1 MAVAQSSL
9 YVLAFA
15 GSIVALLF
23 ALLSTM
29 KVLRQDSGS
38 EAMRQ
43 IASAIKEGAVAF
55 LNRQYKTVAIITII
69 FAVVIAVALK
79 SYVLAAAFVLGA
91 FLSALAGYIGMMVS
105 VRANVRTAQA
115 ATRGLRQAF
124 DVAFTGGA
132 VTGFAVAGLGLL
144 GVTALFMVLKDPH
157 LLIGFGFGASLIS
170 LFARVGGGIYTK
182 GADVGADLVGKVEK
196 GIPEDDP
203 RNPAVIA
210 DNVGDNVGDCAGMAA
225 DLFESYT
232 VTIIAAMLLA
242 WAAFGSGA
250 GSAANELVLPLVL
263 GAVAILAS
271 VIGSLFVRTSEPNNI
286 WPALNRGIIISAVL
300 SAAGFFAV
308 NQLMFDHYK
317 YFIAAVVGLAVTVV
331 ICYVTE
337 YYTAANR
344 KPVQQ
349 IADSAKTGPATV
361 IILGVAKGMESTLVP
376 VLAIVAGA
384 FLAYTFGGGFY
395 GVAIAAT
402 AMLAMTAIIV
412 AVDAYGPIT
421 DNAGGIAEMSKMPDS
436 VRKITDPL
444 DAVGNTT
451 KAVTKGFAIGSA
463 GLAALSLFAAY
474 KDLLPKSVV
483 LSLYDPKVVA
493 GLFIGGLLPFI
504 FSSLTMR
511 AVGKAAMGMV
521 EEVRRQF
528 RTIPGLMKGKAKPDY
543 ARCVDI
549 STKAAIR
556 ELILPGII
564 AVAAPLIVGFVLG
577 PEALGG
583 LLAGA
588 IVTGLLLAIT
598 MTTSGAAWDNAKK
611 FIESGQ
617 LGGKGSDAH
626 KAAVVGDTVGDPFK
640 DTSGPAL
647 NPLIKVLNMIALL
660 AAGLI
665 VSYHLF

>member
-1 MAVAQSSL
+1 MAISTSAL
-9 YVLAFA
+9 YTLAFG
-15 GSIVALLF
+15 GSILALIF
-23 ALLSTM
+23 AFLSTV
-29 KVLRQDSGS
+29 KVMRQDSGN
-38 EAMRQ
+38 EAMRR
-43 IASAIKEGAVAF
+43 ISSAIREGAAAY
-55 LNRQYKTVAIITII
+55 LNRQYRTVAVISI
-69 FAVVIAVALK
+69 VIAVVMAFGLR
-79 SYVLAAAFVLGA
+79 SYLLAIAFVLGA

-115 ATRGLRQAF
+115 ATRSLKDAF
-124 DVAFTGGA
+124 SVAFTGGS

-144 GVTALFMVLKDPH
+144 GVTALFLVFQDPNI
-157 LLIGFGFGASLIS
+157 LIGFGFGASLIS

-232 VTIIAAMLLA
+232 VTMIAAMLLA
-242 WAAFGSGA
+242 WTAFGHSFNNYVA
-250 GSAANELVLPLVL
+250 LPMVL
-263 GAVAILAS
+263 GAVSVVAS
-271 VIGSLFVRTSEPNNI
+271 IVGSLFVKASIPARI
-286 WPALNRGIIISAVL
+286 WPALNNGILISAAL
-300 SAAGFFAV
+300 SAIGFFVV
-308 NQLMFDHYK
+308 NKMMFGDYK
-317 YFIAAVVGLAVTVV
+317 YFIAAAIGLIITIV
-331 ICYVTE
+331 IGYVTE

-349 IADSAKTGPATV
+349 VADSAKTGPATV
-361 IILGVAKGMESTLVP
+361 IILGIAKGMESTLIP
-376 VLAIVAGA
+376 VIAIVAGA

-402 AMLAMTAIIV
+402 SMLAMTAIIV

-421 DNAGGIAEMSKMPDS
+421 DNAGGIAEMSGMPES

-474 KDLLPKSVV
+474 SDLTGISMIN
-483 LSLYDPKVVA
+483 LYDPKVVV
-493 GLFIGGLLPFI
+493 GLFAGGLLPFI
-504 FSSLTMR
+504 FSSLTLR
-511 AVGKAAMGMV
+511 AVGRAATGMV
-521 EEVRRQF
+521 VEVRRQF
-528 RTIPGLMKGKAKPDY
+528 KEIPGLMNGTGKPDY

-549 STKAAIR
+549 STKSAIK
-556 ELILPGII
+556 ELVLPGII
-564 AVAAPLIVGFVLG
+564 AVAAPLLVGFVLG
-577 PEALGG
+577 PQSLGG

-611 FIESGQ
+611 FIEAGN
-617 LGGKGSDAH
+617 LGGKGSEAH

-647 NPLIKVLNMIALL
+647 NPLIKVLNTIALL
-660 AAGLI
+660 AATLI

>member
-1 MAVAQSSL
+1 MAVAVSTL
-9 YVLAFA
+9 YILAFA

-38 EAMRQ
+38 ESMRQ
-43 IASAIKEGAVAF
+43 ISAAIREGAAAY
-55 LNRQYKTVAIITII
+55 LNRQYKTIAVITVLL
-69 FAVVIAVALK
+69 AVVIAVALN
-79 SYVLAAAFVLGA
+79 SYVLAVAFVLGA

-115 ATRGLRQAF
+115 ATRSLKDAF
-124 DVAFTGGA
+124 SVAFTGGA

-144 GVTALFMVLKDPH
+144 GVTALYLILKDPH

-242 WAAFGSGA
+242 WTAFGA
-250 GSAANELVLPLVL
+250 GSANELVLPLVL
-263 GAVAILAS
+263 GAIAILAS
-271 VIGSLFVRTSEPNNI
+271 VVGSLFVKTSVASGI
-286 WPALNRGIIISAVL
+286 WPALNRGILISAAL
-300 SAAGFFAV
+300 SAIGFFVA
-308 NQLMFDHYK
+308 NKLMFSDYK
-317 YFIAAVVGLAVTVV
+317 YFIAAVVGLALTVL
-331 ICYVTE
+331 IGYVTE

-349 IADSAKTGPATV
+349 IANSAKTGPATL
-361 IILGVAKGMESTLVP
+361 IILGLAKGMESTLVP
-376 VLAIVAGA
+376 VLAIAAGA

-474 KDLLPKSVV
+474 KDITGVDVINIYDAGVV
-483 LSLYDPKVVA
+483 V
-493 GLFIGGLLPFI
+493 GLFVGGLLPFI

-511 AVGKAAMGMV
+511 AVGNAAMGMV

-528 RTIPGLMKGKAKPDY
+528 KTIPGLMRGKAKPDY

-549 STKAAIR
+549 STRAAIR

-564 AVAAPLIVGFVLG
+564 AVAAPLAVGFLLG

-588 IVTGLLLAIT
+588 IITGLLLAIT

-647 NPLIKVLNMIALL
+647 NPLIKVLNTIALL

>member
-1 MAVAQSSL
+1 MAFLSDVTVL
-9 YVLAFA
+9 YAI
-15 GSIVALLF
+15 SIIGGVVALLF
-23 ALLSTM
+23 ALFSTLS
-29 KVLRQDSGS
+29 VLKKDSGN
-38 EAMRQ
+38 EAMRK
-43 IASAIKEGAVAF
+43 IASAIREGAVAY
-55 LNRQYKTVAIITII
+55 LNRQYKT
-69 FAVVIAVALK
+69 IAVITLILAVLIGFFLK
-79 SYVLAAAFVLGA
+79 SYLLAITFVLGA
-91 FLSALAGYIGMMVS
+91 LLSAVAGYIGMMVS
-105 VRANVRTAQA
+105 VKANVRTAQA
-115 ATRGLRQAF
+115 ATRNLKSAF
-124 DVAFTGGA
+124 STAFTGGA

-144 GVTALFMVLKDPH
+144 GVTILYIILKDPKI
-157 LLIGFGFGASLIS
+157 LIGFGFGASLIS

-182 GADVGADLVGKVEK
+182 GADVGADLVGKIEK

-232 VTIIAAMLLA
+232 VTIIAGMLLA
-242 WAAFGSGA
+242 WTAFGSGA
-250 GSAANELVLPLVL
+250 TNELLLPLVL
-263 GAVAILAS
+263 GAVAIIAS
-271 VIGSLFVRTSEPNNI
+271 VIGSSFVRVSTEREI
-286 WPALNRGIIISAVL
+286 WAALNRGIIISAIL
-300 SAAGFFAV
+300 SAAGFFIV
-308 NQLMFDHYK
+308 NYLMFDHLK
-317 YFIAAVVGLAVTVV
+317 YFYSALVGLAVT
-331 ICYVTE
+331 IIISQVTE
-337 YYTAANR
+337 YYTSANS

-349 IADSAKTGPATV
+349 IANAAKTGPATT
-361 IILGVAKGMESTLVP
+361 IIIGLAKGMESTLVP

-384 FLAYTFGGGFY
+384 FIAYSVGGGFY

-402 AMLAMTAIIV
+402 AMLSMTAIIV

-421 DNAGGIAEMSKMPDS
+421 DNAGGIAEMSKMPAS

-474 KDLLPKSVV
+474 KDLTHVDV
-483 LSLYDPKVVA
+483 LNLYNPAVVA

-511 AVGKAAMGMV
+511 AVGKAAFMMV

-528 RTIPGLMKGKAKPDY
+528 KQIPGLMKGKALPDY
-543 ARCVDI
+543 AKCVDI
-549 STKAAIR
+549 STKAAIK

-564 AVAAPLIVGFVLG
+564 AVASPLAVGFILG

-598 MTTSGAAWDNAKK
+598 MTTTGAAWDNAKK
-611 FIESGQ
+611 YIESGN
-617 LGGKGSDAH
+617 LGGKGSEAH

-647 NPLIKVLNMIALL
+647 NPLIKVLNMVALL

-665 VSYHLF
+665 VSYHIF

>member
-1 MAVAQSSL
+1 MAISTSAL
-9 YVLAFA
+9 YTLAFG
-15 GSIVALLF
+15 GSILALIF
-23 ALLSTM
+23 AFLSTV
-29 KVLRQDSGS
+29 KVMRQDSGN
-38 EAMRQ
+38 EAMRR
-43 IASAIKEGAVAF
+43 ISSAIREGAAAY
-55 LNRQYKTVAIITII
+55 LNRQYRTVAVISI
-69 FAVVIAVALK
+69 VIAVVMAFGLR
-79 SYVLAAAFVLGA
+79 SYLLAIAFVLGA

-115 ATRGLRQAF
+115 ATRSLKDAF
-124 DVAFTGGA
+124 SVAFTGGS

-144 GVTALFMVLKDPH
+144 GVTALFLVFKDPNI
-157 LLIGFGFGASLIS
+157 LIGFGFGASLIS

-232 VTIIAAMLLA
+232 VTMIAAMLLA
-242 WAAFGSGA
+242 WTAFGHSFNNYVA
-250 GSAANELVLPLVL
+250 LPMVL
-263 GAVAILAS
+263 GAVSVVAS
-271 VIGSLFVRTSEPNNI
+271 IVGSLFVKASIPARI
-286 WPALNRGIIISAVL
+286 WPALNNGILISAAL
-300 SAAGFFAV
+300 SAIGFFVV
-308 NQLMFDHYK
+308 NKMMFGDYK
-317 YFIAAVVGLAVTVV
+317 YFIAAAIGLIITIV
-331 ICYVTE
+331 IGYVTE

-349 IADSAKTGPATV
+349 VADSAKTGPATV
-361 IILGVAKGMESTLVP
+361 IILGIAKGMESTLIP
-376 VLAIVAGA
+376 VIAIVAGA

-402 AMLAMTAIIV
+402 SMLAMTAIIV

-421 DNAGGIAEMSKMPDS
+421 DNAGGIAEMSGMPES

-474 KDLLPKSVV
+474 SDLTGISMIN
-483 LSLYDPKVVA
+483 LYDPKVVV
-493 GLFIGGLLPFI
+493 GLFAGGLLPFI
-504 FSSLTMR
+504 FSSLTLR
-511 AVGKAAMGMV
+511 AVGRAATGMV
-521 EEVRRQF
+521 VEVRRQF
-528 RTIPGLMKGKAKPDY
+528 KEIPGLMNGTGKPDY

-549 STKAAIR
+549 STKSAIK
-556 ELILPGII
+556 ELVLPGII
-564 AVAAPLIVGFVLG
+564 AVAAPLLVGFVLG
-577 PEALGG
+577 PQSLGG

-611 FIESGQ
+611 FIEAGN
-617 LGGKGSDAH
+617 LGGKGSEAH

-647 NPLIKVLNMIALL
+647 NPLIKVLNTIALL
-660 AAGLI
+660 AATLI

>member
-1 MAVAQSSL
+1 MAIGSL
-9 YVLAFA
+9 HLYIIA
-15 GSIVALLF
+15 IVGAVVGLLF
-23 ALLSTM
+23 AFLSTI
-29 KVLRQDSGS
+29 KVLRHDSGNES
-38 EAMRQ
+38 MKQ
-43 IASAIKEGAVAF
+43 ISSAIREGAVAF
-55 LNRQYKTVAIITII
+55 LNRQYSTVAVITVALAIII
-69 FAVVIAVALK
+69 ALVLKSNVIAI
-79 SYVLAAAFVLGA
+79 AFVLGA
-91 FLSALAGYIGMMVS
+91 LLSAVAGYIGMMVS

-115 ATRGLRQAF
+115 ATKSLKQAF

-132 VTGFAVAGLGLL
+132 VTGFAVAGIGLL
-144 GVTALFMVLKDPH
+144 GVTILFLIIKDPN

-242 WAAFGSGA
+242 WTAFGAS
-250 GSAANELVLPLVL
+250 SAQLLLPLVFS
-263 GAVAILAS
+263 GVAIVAS
-271 VIGSLFVRTSEPNNI
+271 VIGSLFVRASKPTQI
-286 WPALNRGIIISAVL
+286 WSALNRGIQISAVL
-300 SAAGFFAV
+300 AAIGFFIV
-308 NQLMFDHYK
+308 NKMMFGNYQ
-317 YFIAAVVGLAVTVV
+317 YFWAALVGLV
-331 ICYVTE
+331 ITIIIGYVTE
-337 YYTAANR
+337 YYTATNK

-349 IADSAKTGPATV
+349 IANAAKTGPATT
-361 IILGVAKGMESTLVP
+361 IIMGLAKGMESTLIP
-376 VLAIVAGA
+376 VIAIAAGS

-402 AMLAMTAIIV
+402 SMLAMTAIIV

-421 DNAGGIAEMSKMPDS
+421 DNAGGIAEMSKMPSS
-436 VRKITDPL
+436 VRAITDPL

-474 KDLLPKSVV
+474 SDITKIHVINI
-483 LSLYDPKVVA
+483 YDPRVVV

-511 AVGKAAMGMV
+511 AVGRAAFNMV

-528 RTIPGLMKGKAKPDY
+528 REIPGLMKGKAKPNY

-556 ELILPGII
+556 ELVLPGVI
-564 AVAAPLIVGFVLG
+564 AVAAPLIIGFVLG

-588 IVTGLLLAIT
+588 IVAGLLLAIT
-598 MTTSGAAWDNAKK
+598 LTTTGAAWDNAKK
-611 FIESGQ
+611 YIESGN
-617 LGGKGSDAH
+617 LGGKGSEAH

-647 NPLIKVLNMIALL
+647 NPLIKVLNTIALL
-660 AAGLI
+660 AATLI
-665 VSYHLF
+665 VSVKLF

>member
-1 MAVAQSSL
+1 MAISTSAL
-9 YVLAFA
+9 YALAFG
-15 GSIVALLF
+15 GSILALIF
-23 ALLSTM
+23 AFLSTV
-29 KVLRQDSGS
+29 KVMRQDSGN
-38 EAMRQ
+38 EAMRR
-43 IASAIKEGAVAF
+43 ISSAIREGAAAY
-55 LNRQYKTVAIITII
+55 LNRQYRTVAVISI
-69 FAVVIAVALK
+69 VIAVVMAFGLR
-79 SYVLAAAFVLGA
+79 SYLLAIAFVLGA

-115 ATRGLRQAF
+115 ATRSLKDAF
-124 DVAFTGGA
+124 SVAFTGGS

-144 GVTALFMVLKDPH
+144 GVTILYLIIKDPN

-232 VTIIAAMLLA
+232 VTMIAGMLLA
-242 WAAFGSGA
+242 WAAFGKS
-250 GSAANELVLPLVL
+250 SNELILPLLL
-263 GAVAILAS
+263 GSIALIAS
-271 VIGSLFVRTSEPNNI
+271 VIGSAFVRADSPAKI
-286 WPALNRGIIISAVL
+286 WSALNRGIYVSAAISAI
-300 SAAGFFAV
+300 GFFIV
-308 NQLMFDHYK
+308 NYALFEHYR
-317 YFIAAVVGLAVTVV
+317 YFISSIIGLAVTV
-331 ICYVTE
+331 IIGQVTE
-337 YYTAANR
+337 YYTSTGHN
-344 KPVQQ
+344 PVKQ
-349 IADSAKTGPATV
+349 IANSARTGPATT
-361 IILGVAKGMESTLVP
+361 IIMGLAKGMESTLVP
-376 VLAIVAGA
+376 VMAIVLGA
-384 FLAYTFGGGFY
+384 FLAFTFGGGFY

-421 DNAGGIAEMSKMPDS
+421 DNAGGIAEMSKMPKS
-436 VRKITDPL
+436 VRAITDPL

-474 KDLLPKSVV
+474 KDITHIDVINI
-483 LSLYDPKVVA
+483 YDASVVA
-493 GLFIGGLLPFI
+493 GLFIGGLLPFV
-504 FSSLTMR
+504 FSALTMK
-511 AVGKAAMGMV
+511 AVGNAAFRMV

-528 RTIPGLMKGKAKPDY
+528 RQIKGLMQGKAQPDY

-549 STKAAIR
+549 STKAAIK
-556 ELILPGII
+556 ELVLPGIV
-564 AVAAPLIVGFVLG
+564 AVASPLLVGFILG

-588 IVTGLLLAIT
+588 IVSGLLLAIT

-611 FIESGQ
+611 YIETGN
-617 LGGKGSDAH
+617 LGGKGGDVH

-640 DTSGPAL
+640 DTAGPSL
-647 NPLIKVLNMIALL
+647 NILIKLMSIVAIVFVPLL
-660 AAGLI
+660 L
-665 VSYHLF
+665 

>member
-1 MAVAQSSL
+1 MAF
-9 YVLAFA
+9 VLDRASILFA
-15 GSIVALLF
+15 LSVFGAVIGLLF
-23 ALLSTM
+23 AFLSAAS
-29 KVLRQDSGS
+29 VLKRDSGS
-38 EAMRQ
+38 EAMRKVS
-43 IASAIKEGAVAF
+43 AAIKEGAVAY
-55 LNRQYKTVAIITII
+55 LNRQYRTIAVITVILAILI
-69 FAVVIAVALK
+69 AVVLK
-79 SYVLAAAFVLGA
+79 SYAMAVTFVLGA
-91 FLSALAGYIGMMVS
+91 LLSSVTGYVGMMVS

-115 ATRGLRQAF
+115 ATKGLKEAF
-124 DVAFTGGA
+124 SVAFTGGA

-144 GVTALFMVLKDPH
+144 GVTVLYLIFRDPNI
-157 LLIGFGFGASLIS
+157 LIGFGFGASLIS

-232 VTIIAAMLLA
+232 VTMIAGMLLA
-242 WAAFGSGA
+242 WAAFGKS
-250 GSAANELVLPLVL
+250 SNELILPLLL
-263 GAVAILAS
+263 GSIALIAS
-271 VIGSLFVRTSEPNNI
+271 VIGSAFVRADSPAKI
-286 WPALNRGIIISAVL
+286 WSALNRGIYVSAAISAI
-300 SAAGFFAV
+300 GFFIV
-308 NQLMFDHYK
+308 NYALFEHYR
-317 YFIAAVVGLAVTVV
+317 YFISSIIGLAVTV
-331 ICYVTE
+331 IIGQVTE
-337 YYTAANR
+337 YYTSTGHS
-344 KPVQQ
+344 PVKQ
-349 IADSAKTGPATV
+349 IADSARTGPATT
-361 IILGVAKGMESTLVP
+361 IIMGLAKGMESTLVP
-376 VLAIVAGA
+376 VMAIVLGA
-384 FLAYTFGGGFY
+384 FLAFTFGGGFY

-421 DNAGGIAEMSKMPDS
+421 DNAGGIAEMSKMPKS
-436 VRKITDPL
+436 VRAITDPL

-474 KDLLPKSVV
+474 KDITHIDVINI
-483 LSLYDPKVVA
+483 YDASVVA
-493 GLFIGGLLPFI
+493 GLFIGGLLPFV
-504 FSSLTMR
+504 FSALTMK
-511 AVGKAAMGMV
+511 AVGNAAFRMV

-528 RTIPGLMKGKAKPDY
+528 RQIKGLMQGKAQPDY

-549 STKAAIR
+549 STKAAIK
-556 ELILPGII
+556 ELVLPGIV
-564 AVAAPLIVGFVLG
+564 AVASPLLVGFILG

-588 IVTGLLLAIT
+588 IVSGLLLAIT

-611 FIESGQ
+611 YIESGN

-647 NPLIKVLNMIALL
+647 NPLIKVLNTIALL
-660 AAGLI
+660 AAPLI
-665 VSYHLF
+665 MAYHLL

>member
-1 MAVAQSSL
+1 MAIGVSTL

-15 GSIVALLF
+15 GSVVALLF

-29 KVLRQDSGS
+29 KVLKQDSGNES
-38 EAMRQ
+38 MRK
-43 IASAIKEGAVAF
+43 IASAIREGAVAY

-69 FAVVIAVALK
+69 LAIVIAVALK
-79 SYVLAAAFVLGA
+79 SYVLAIAFVLGA

-115 ATRGLRQAF
+115 ATRSLKEAF
-124 DVAFTGGA
+124 AVAFTGGS

-144 GVTALFMVLKDPH
+144 GVSIMFLILKDPH

-182 GADVGADLVGKVEK
+182 GADVGADLVGKIEK

-242 WAAFGSGA
+242 WTAFGS
-250 GSAANELVLPLVL
+250 SASELVLPLVL
-263 GAVAILAS
+263 AAVAILAS
-271 VIGSLFVRTSEPNNI
+271 VVGSLFVKASTPARI
-286 WPALNRGIIISAVL
+286 WPALNNGILISAGL
-300 SAAGFFAV
+300 SAVGFFVV
-308 NQLMFDHYK
+308 NKLMFSHYK
-317 YFIAAVVGLAVTVV
+317 YFIASVVGLAVTV
-331 ICYVTE
+331 IIGYVTE
-337 YYTAANR
+337 YYTSTSRRPVRDIAN
-344 KPVQQ
+344 
-349 IADSAKTGPATV
+349 SAKTGPATV
-361 IILGVAKGMESTLVP
+361 IILGMAKGMESTLVP
-376 VLAIVAGA
+376 VLAIVVGA
-384 FLAYTFGGGFY
+384 FLAFTFGGGFY

-421 DNAGGIAEMSKMPDS
+421 DNAGGIAEMSKMPES

-474 KDLLPKSVV
+474 GDITKITVINIFDA
-483 LSLYDPKVVA
+483 KVVV
-493 GLFIGGLLPFI
+493 GLFVGGLLPFI

-511 AVGKAAMGMV
+511 AVSNAAVGMV
-521 EEVRRQF
+521 AEVRRQF
-528 RTIPGLMKGKAKPDY
+528 KEIPGLMKGKAQPDY
-543 ARCVDI
+543 AKCVDI
-549 STKAAIR
+549 STKAAMK
-556 ELILPGII
+556 ELVLPGIL
-564 AVAAPLIVGFVLG
+564 AVAAPLVIGFVLG

-588 IVTGLLLAIT
+588 IVAGLLLAIT
-598 MTTSGAAWDNAKK
+598 MTTAGAAWDNAKK
-611 FIESGQ
+611 YIEAGN

-647 NPLIKVLNMIALL
+647 NPLIKVLNTIALL